1 MKQDIDNKKH
11 LLAVLLLL
19 SFSLLIISC
28 GNNDNTNNDEPL
40 QYKKSLENA
49 NKKLVRTEDQEIEA
63 YISRYGWDMIKTGTG
78 LRYMI
83 YQKGNGAEV
92 RKGDLVKLKFNVTLI
107 NGSECYNSDKD
118 GVKQIEI
125 GKGVVESGLEEGLL
139 LLRNKDKAKFIIPS
153 HLAYGL
159 LGDEN
164 KIPKRA
170 TLVYDVELI
179 EVKVK

>member
-1 MKQDIDNKKH
+1 MTYKNIQSALWLSIFVIS
-11 LLAVLLLL
+11 LLA
-19 SFSLLIISC
+19 ISC
-28 GNNDNTNNDEPL
+28 GSNEKVKQVDPVAFKDP
-40 QYKKSLENA
+40 LENA
-49 NKKLVRTEDQEIEA
+49 NKKLVRSEEQEIEA
-63 YISRYGWDMIKTGTG
+63 YISRYGWNMTKTGTG

-83 YQKGNGAEV
+83 YSKGKGDEV
-92 RKGDLVKLKFNVTLI
+92 RKTDLVKLKFKVTLI

-118 GVKQIEI
+118 GIKQLEI
-125 GKGVVESGLEEGLL
+125 GKGGTESGLEEGLL
-139 LLRNKDKAKFIIPS
+139 LLHSGDKAKFIIPS

-170 TLVYDVELI
+170 TLIYDVELI

>member
-1 MKQDIDNKKH
+1 MKS
-11 LLAVLLLL
+11 L
-19 SFSLLIISC
+19 LLIIPFAFMSC
-28 GNNDNTNNDEPL
+28 GNDQHSNNNQTTD
-40 QYKKSLENA
+40 YKESLENA
-49 NKKLVRTEDQEIEA
+49 NKKLVRSEDQEIEA
-63 YISRYGWDMIKTGTG
+63 YIQRYGWNMTKTGTG

-83 YQKGNGAEV
+83 YSKGKGAEV
-92 RKGDLVKLKFNVTLI
+92 RKDDIVKLKFNVSLI

-118 GVKQIEI
+118 GIKQLEI
-125 GKGVVESGLEEGLL
+125 GKSDVESGLEEGLL
-139 LLRNKDKAKFIIPS
+139 LLHNGDKAKFIIPS

-170 TLVYDVELI
+170 TLIYDVELI